1 MQEPNQRMGFCVA
14 GFSALKH
21 CLQGRREAYNAPE
34 NADKTQKGQEINT
47 TYKARKAA
55 GDSRIHKVPL
65 QGHCLSYVSA
75 AVKKKKTPPPR
86 QLSGKGC
93 SILSFQTEG

>member
-14 GFSALKH
+14 GSSVLKH

-47 TYKARKAA
+47 TYKAQKAA

-75 AVKKKKTPPPR
+75 AVKKKIKTTTTKTTVWKR
-86 QLSGKGC
+86 VFNFIIS
-93 SILSFQTEG
+93 EG